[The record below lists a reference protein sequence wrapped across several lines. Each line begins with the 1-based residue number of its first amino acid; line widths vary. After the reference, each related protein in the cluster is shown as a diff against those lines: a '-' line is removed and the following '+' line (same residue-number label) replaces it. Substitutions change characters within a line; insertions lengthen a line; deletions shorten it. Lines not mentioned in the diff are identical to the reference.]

1 MLAPGDNNSGGEI
14 SMAKRVGM
22 EVAVAVAEAVG
33 QCDID
38 MAAVYP
44 ITPQSHIAEHL
55 SDLVADG
62 KINAEFVTVE
72 SEHSAMS
79 AVIGASGTGA
89 RVYTAT
95 SSQGLM
101 LMHELLPIASGM
113 RLPIVMGIANR
124 AVSGP
129 LNILNDHSDIMPQR
143 DSGWISLFVE
153 NGQEAVDLSIQAFK
167 IAEHKDVN
175 LPVCVNIDG
184 FQLTHM
190 VEPLE
195 FPEQELVDKFLPP
208 RVPYATLHPSRPVT
222 MGAFAMSDY
231 FTEMQKAKNEALIN
245 SKKVILEVWAEW
257 AKMFGRAYKPVETYK
272 AEDAEILMLTMG
284 SMGETAEMAID
295 ALREKGVS
303 VGLLKLRL
311 WRPFPFE
318 EIKAVLK
325 NAKKLIVT
333 DRAVS
338 FGGPG
343 GPVFSE
349 IKSALY
355 SDAQRLVIYN
365 YIIGLGGRDVTVKD
379 FIGMV
384 EKVIPYSAEKT
395 VNTYEF
401 WGVRE
406 S

>member
-1 MLAPGDNNSGGEI
+1 MG
-14 SMAKRVGM
+14 KRVGL
-22 EVAVAVAEAVG
+22 EVTVAVAEAVAL
-33 QCDID
+33 CRID
-38 MAAVYP
+38 MAGVYP

-55 SDLVADG
+55 SNLVADG
-62 KINAEFVTVE
+62 TLEAEFVTVE

-79 AVIGASGTGA
+79 AVIGSASTGA
-89 RVYTAT
+89 RSYTAT

-101 LMHELLPIASGM
+101 LMHELLPIASAM
-113 RLPIVMGIANR
+113 RLPITMAIANR

-143 DSGWISLFVE
+143 DAGWIAVFAE

-167 IAEHKDVN
+167 IAEHKDVM
-175 LPVCVNIDG
+175 LPISINIDG

-190 VEPLE
+190 VEPVE
-195 FPEQELVDKFLPP
+195 MPTQEEVDQFLPTF
-208 RVPYATLHPSRPVT
+208 VPHATLHPSKPVT
-222 MGAFAMSDY
+222 MGAFSMADY
-231 FTEMQKAKNEALIN
+231 FTEIMKAKDEAIKN
-245 SKKVILEVWAEW
+245 SMKVILDVWNEW
-257 AKMFGRAYKPVETYK
+257 EKRFGRSYKPVETYK
-272 AEDAEILMLTMG
+272 AEGADILLLTMG
-284 SMGETAEMAID
+284 SMGETAQLAID
-295 ALREKGVS
+295 ELRDKGIKA
-303 VGLLKLRL
+303 GLVKLRL
-311 WRPFPFE
+311 WRPFPFA
-318 EIKAVLK
+318 EIRAVVK

-355 SDAQRLVIYN
+355 AETTRPAIYN
-365 YIIGLGGRDVTVKD
+365 YIYGLGGRDVTVHD
-379 FIGMV
+379 FVSMF
-384 EKVIPYSAEKT
+384 EKVLADSDNLA

-406 S
+406 

>member
-1 MLAPGDNNSGGEI
+1 MG
-14 SMAKRVGM
+14 KRIGM

-33 QCDID
+33 LCNID

-62 KINAEFVTVE
+62 HIDCEFVTVE

-79 AVIGASGTGA
+79 AVIGASGAGA
-89 RVYTAT
+89 RSYTA

-101 LMHELLPIASGM
+101 LMHELLPIASAM

-143 DSGWISLFVE
+143 DAGWIALFVE
-153 NGQEAVDLSIQAFK
+153 NAQEAVDLSIAAFK
-167 IAEHKDVN
+167 IAEHKDVM
-175 LPVCVNIDG
+175 LPVSVNIDG

-190 VEPLE
+190 VEPFE
-195 FPEQELVDKFLPP
+195 MPTQEEVNEFLPP
-208 RVPYATLHPSRPVT
+208 FVPHATLHPSKPVT

-231 FTEMQKAKNEALIN
+231 FTEIMKAKDEAVKA
-245 SKKVILEVWAEW
+245 SKKVIQQVFDEW
-257 AKMFGRAYKPVETYK
+257 GEKFGRPYKLVETYK
-272 AEDAEILMLTMG
+272 ADDADVMMLTMG
-284 SMGETAEMAID
+284 SMGETAQMAID
-295 ALREKGVS
+295 ELRAKGVKA
-303 VGLLKLRL
+303 GLVKLRL

-318 EIKAVLK
+318 ELKAVIG

-333 DRAVS
+333 DRACS

-355 SDAQRLVIYN
+355 AEARRPLIYN
-365 YIIGLGGRDVTVKD
+365 YIIGLGGRDVQVKE
-379 FIGMV
+379 FVGMFENV
-384 EKVIPYSAEKT
+384 LADTANKAAD
-395 VNTYEF
+395 TYEF

-406 S
+406 

>member
-1 MLAPGDNNSGGEI
+1 MG
-14 SMAKRVGM
+14 KRIGM
-22 EVAVAVAEAVG
+22 EVAVAVSEAVG
-33 QCDID
+33 LCDID

-62 KINAEFVTVE
+62 KIDAEFVTVE

-89 RVYTAT
+89 RSYTAT

-101 LMHELLPIASGM
+101 LMHELLPIASAM

-143 DSGWISLFVE
+143 DAGWIAVFAE
-153 NGQEAVDLSIQAFK
+153 NGQEAIDLTIQAFK
-167 IAEHKDVN
+167 IAEHKDVM

-190 VEPLE
+190 VEPVE
-195 FPEQELVDKFLPP
+195 MPDQEEVSKFLPP
-208 RVPYATLHPSRPVT
+208 FVPHATLHPARPVT

-231 FTEMQKAKNEALIN
+231 FTEIMKAKDEALKN
-245 SKKVILEVWAEW
+245 SQKIIREVWEEW
-257 AKMFGRAYKPVETYK
+257 GRLFGRHYKPVETYK
-272 AEDAEILMLTMG
+272 ADDADVLMLTMG
-284 SMGETAEMAID
+284 SMGETAQMAID
-295 ALREKGVS
+295 ELRSKGLQ
-303 VGLLKLRL
+303 VGLVKLRL
-311 WRPFPFE
+311 WRPFPFA
-318 EIKAVLK
+318 EIRAAVK
-325 NAKKLIVT
+325 NAKKLIIT

-349 IKSALY
+349 IKSAMY
-355 SDAQRLVIYN
+355 AQPARPAIYN
-365 YIIGLGGRDVTVKD
+365 YIIGLGGRDVTVHD
-379 FIGMV
+379 FTGMF
-384 EKVIPYSAEKT
+384 EKVMTDTGNTA
-395 VNTYEF
+395 VDTYEF

-406 S
+406 

>member
-1 MLAPGDNNSGGEI
+1 
-14 SMAKRVGM
+14 MAKRIGM
-22 EVAVAVAEAVG
+22 EVAIAVAEAVG
-33 QCDID
+33 QCNID

-44 ITPQSHIAEHL
+44 ITPQSHIGEHL

-62 KINAEFVTVE
+62 KIDAEFVTVE

-79 AVIGASGTGA
+79 AVIGASATGA

-101 LMHELLPIASGM
+101 LMHELLPIASAM

-153 NGQEAVDLSIQAFK
+153 NGQEAIDLSIQAFK
-167 IAEHKDVN
+167 IAEHKNVL

-195 FPEQELVDKFLPP
+195 FPDQELVNKFLPP
-208 RVPYATLHPSRPVT
+208 RIPYATLHPAKPVT
-222 MGAFAMSDY
+222 MGAFAMADY
-231 FTEMQKAKNEALIN
+231 FTEIMKAKNEALKN
-245 SKKVILEVWAEW
+245 SKKVILEVWDEW
-257 AKMFGRAYKPVETYK
+257 AKMFGRTYKAVETYK
-272 AEDAEILMLTMG
+272 AEGAETLLLTMG
-284 SMGETAEMAID
+284 SMGETAEVAID
-295 ALREKGVS
+295 ELQAKGLS
-303 VGLLKLRL
+303 VGLIKLRL

-318 EIKAVLK
+318 ELRQVIKK
-325 NAKKLIVT
+325 AKKLIVT

-355 SDAQRLVIYN
+355 HEEDRPVICN
-365 YIIGLGGRDVTVKD
+365 YIIGLGGRDVAVTD
-379 FIGMV
+379 FTGMIERV
-384 EKVIPYSAEKT
+384 LQEDIKKIAD
-395 VNTYEF
+395 TYEF

-406 S
+406 K

>member
-1 MLAPGDNNSGGEI
+1 
-14 SMAKRVGM
+14 MAKRVGM
-22 EVAVAVAEAVG
+22 EVAIAVAEAVG
-33 QCDID
+33 KCNID

-62 KINAEFVTVE
+62 KVDAEFITVE

-89 RVYTAT
+89 RSYTAT

-101 LMHELLPIASGM
+101 LMHELLPIASAM

-143 DSGWISLFVE
+143 DSGWIAIFAE
-153 NGQEAVDLSIQAFK
+153 NGQESVDLSIQAFK
-167 IAEHKDVN
+167 IAEHKDVM

-195 FPEQELVDKFLPP
+195 IPEYEEVAKFLPP
-208 RVPYATLHPSRPVT
+208 FVPHATLHPAKPVT
-222 MGAFAMSDY
+222 MGAFTMSDY
-231 FTEMQKAKNEALIN
+231 FTEALKAKDEALKN
-245 SKKVILEVWAEW
+245 SKKVILEVWDEW
-257 AKMFGRAYKPVETYK
+257 AKMFGRIYKPVESYK
-272 AEDAEILMLTMG
+272 AEDAETLLITMG
-284 SMGETAEMAID
+284 SMGETAEVAID
-295 ALREKGVS
+295 KLRAKGVS
-303 VGLLKLRL
+303 VGLVKIRL
-311 WRPFPFE
+311 WRPFPFTE
-318 EIKAVLK
+318 FKHIVKS
-325 NAKKLIVT
+325 AKKLIVT

-343 GPVFSE
+343 GPVCSE
-349 IKSALY
+349 IKAALY
-355 SDAQRLVIYN
+355 AEKNRPAIYN
-365 YIIGLGGRDVTVKD
+365 PIIGLGGRDVTVPD
-379 FIGMV
+379 FVSLI
-384 EKVIPYSAEKT
+384 EKAIADRADKT
-395 VNTYEF
+395 VDTYEF

-406 S
+406 

>member
-1 MLAPGDNNSGGEI
+1 
-14 SMAKRVGM
+14 MAKRVGM

-62 KINAEFVTVE
+62 KIDAEFVTVE

-143 DSGWISLFVE
+143 DSGWISIFVE
-153 NGQEAVDLSIQAFK
+153 NGQEAVDVSIQAFK

-195 FPEQELVDKFLPP
+195 FPDQELVDKFLPP
-208 RVPYATLHPSRPVT
+208 RVPYATLHPSKPVT

-231 FTEMQKAKNEALIN
+231 FTEMQKAKDEALIN
-245 SKKVILEVWAEW
+245 SKKVILEVWDEW

-272 AEDAEILMLTMG
+272 ADDAEILMLTMG

-295 ALREKGVS
+295 ALRAKGVS
-303 VGLLKLRL
+303 VGLIKLRL

-325 NAKKLIVT
+325 AAKKLIVT

-355 SDAQRLVIYN
+355 SEARRPAIYN

-384 EKVIPYSAEKT
+384 EKVIPCSAEKT
-395 VNTYEF
+395 VDTYEY

>member
-1 MLAPGDNNSGGEI
+1 
-14 SMAKRVGM
+14 M
-22 EVAVAVAEAVG
+22 EVAIAVAEAVG
-33 QCDID
+33 QCNID

-55 SDLVADG
+55 SELVADG
-62 KINAEFVTVE
+62 KVDAEFVTVE

-79 AVIGASGTGA
+79 AVIGASGAGA

-101 LMHELLPIASGM
+101 LMHELLPIASAM

-143 DSGWISLFVE
+143 DSGWISFFVE
-153 NGQEAVDLSIQAFK
+153 NGQEAIDLSIQAFK
-167 IAEHKDVN
+167 IAEHKDVL
-175 LPVCVNIDG
+175 LPVCINIDG

-190 VEPLE
+190 VEPVE

-208 RVPYATLHPSRPVT
+208 REPYASLHPGKPVT

-231 FTEMQKAKNEALIN
+231 YPEMMKAKNEALKN
-245 SKKVILEVWAEW
+245 SQKTILAIWEEW
-257 AKMFGRAYKPVETYK
+257 AKIFGRTYKPVETYK
-272 AEDAEILMLTMG
+272 TEGAKILILTMG
-284 SMGETAEMAID
+284 SMGETAEVAID
-295 ALREKGVS
+295 ELRAKGKS
-303 VGLLKLRL
+303 VGLIKLRL

-318 EIKAVLK
+318 ELKEAVK
-325 NAKKLIVT
+325 EAKKLIVT

-355 SDAQRLVIYN
+355 AETQRPAIYN
-365 YIIGLGGRDVTVKD
+365 YIIGLGGRDVTVPD
-379 FIGMV
+379 FVGMFERV
-384 EKVIPYSAEKT
+384 LADTGNSA
-395 VNTYEF
+395 VDTYEF

-406 S
+406 Q

>member
-1 MLAPGDNNSGGEI
+1 
-14 SMAKRVGM
+14 MAKRVGM

-33 QCDID
+33 LCNID

-55 SDLVADG
+55 SDLVANG
-62 KINAEFVTVE
+62 KVDAEFVTVE

-79 AVIGASGTGA
+79 AVIGASGAGA

-101 LMHELLPIASGM
+101 LMHELLPIASAM

-143 DSGWISLFVE
+143 DAGWIALFAE
-153 NGQEAVDLSIQAFK
+153 NGQEAIDLSIQAFK
-167 IAEHKDVN
+167 IAEHKDVM
-175 LPVCVNIDG
+175 LPVCINIDG

-195 FPEQELVDKFLPP
+195 MPEREEVDKFLPP
-208 RVPYATLHPSRPVT
+208 FVPHATLHPAKPVT

-231 FTEMQKAKNEALIN
+231 FTEAMKAKNEALKK
-245 SKKVILEVWAEW
+245 SKKVILEVWDEW
-257 AKMFGRAYKPVETYK
+257 AKMFGRSYKPVESYK
-272 AEDAEILMLTMG
+272 AEGAETLLITMG
-284 SMGETAEMAID
+284 SMGQTAEMAVD
-295 ALREKGVS
+295 ELRAKGIP
-303 VGLLKLRL
+303 VGLVKIRL
-311 WRPFPFE
+311 WRPFPFAE
-318 EIKAVLK
+318 FRQIVKQ
-325 NAKKLIVT
+325 AKKLIVT

-355 SDAQRLVIYN
+355 NEANRPAIYN
-365 YIIGLGGRDVTVKD
+365 YIIGLGGRDVTVPD
-379 FIGMV
+379 FVGMI
-384 EKVIPYSAEKT
+384 EKPIADTANKAADK
-395 VNTYEF
+395 YEF

-406 S
+406 

>member
-1 MLAPGDNNSGGEI
+1 
-14 SMAKRVGM
+14 MAKRVGM

-62 KINAEFVTVE
+62 KIQAEFVTVE

-143 DSGWISLFVE
+143 DSGWISIFAE
-153 NGQEAVDLSIQAFK
+153 NGQESIDISIQAFK
-167 IAEHKDVN
+167 IAEHKDVQ

-190 VEPLE
+190 VEPVE
-195 FPEQELVDKFLPP
+195 FPEQELVDKFLPT
-208 RVPYATLHPSRPVT
+208 RVPYATLHPSKPVT

-231 FTEMQKAKNEALIN
+231 FTEMQKAKDEALIR

-257 AKMFGRAYKPVETYK
+257 EKMFGRSYKPVETYK
-272 AEDAEILMLTMG
+272 ADDAEILMLTMG
-284 SMGETAEMAID
+284 SMGETAEIAVD
-295 ALREKGVS
+295 ELRAKGIKA
-303 VGLLKLRL
+303 GLIKLRL

-349 IKSALY
+349 IKSAMY
-355 SDAQRLVIYN
+355 AETQRPAIYN
-365 YIIGLGGRDVTVKD
+365 LIIGLGGRDVTVHD
-379 FIGMV
+379 FVHMF
-384 EKVIPYSAEKT
+384 EKVLADTANKA
-395 VNTYEF
+395 VDTYEY

-406 S
+406 

>member
-1 MLAPGDNNSGGEI
+1 MG
-14 SMAKRVGM
+14 KRLGM

-33 QCDID
+33 LCNID

-62 KINAEFVTVE
+62 KIDAEFVTVE

-89 RVYTAT
+89 RSYTAT

-101 LMHELLPIASGM
+101 LMHELLPIASAM
-113 RLPIVMGIANR
+113 RLPITMAIANR

-143 DSGWISLFVE
+143 DAGWIAVFAE
-153 NGQEAVDLSIQAFK
+153 NGQEAIDLSIQAFK
-167 IAEHKDVN
+167 IAEHKDVM

-195 FPEQELVDKFLPP
+195 MPTQEEVNQFLPP
-208 RVPYATLHPSRPVT
+208 FVPHATLHPAKPVT

-231 FTEMQKAKNEALIN
+231 FTEIMKAKDEAVKN
-245 SKKVILEVWAEW
+245 SKKVILDVWNEW
-257 AKMFGRAYKPVETYK
+257 GKLFGRSYKPVETYK
-272 AEDAEILMLTMG
+272 ADDADILMLTMG
-284 SMGETAEMAID
+284 SMGETAQMAVD
-295 ALREKGVS
+295 ELRDRGVKA
-303 VGLLKLRL
+303 GLVKLRL
-311 WRPFPFE
+311 WRPFPFA
-318 EIKAVLK
+318 EIKAAIK
-325 NAKKLIVT
+325 KAKKLIVT

-355 SDAQRLVIYN
+355 ADTQRLAIYN
-365 YIIGLGGRDVTVKD
+365 YIIGLGGRDVAVNEFT
-379 FIGMV
+379 GMF
-384 EKVIPYSAEKT
+384 EKVLADT
-395 VNTYEF
+395 GNAAADTYEF

-406 S
+406 

>member
-1 MLAPGDNNSGGEI
+1 
-14 SMAKRVGM
+14 MAKRVGM

-33 QCDID
+33 LCNID

-55 SDLVADG
+55 SDLVANG
-62 KINAEFVTVE
+62 KVDAEFVTVE

-79 AVIGASGTGA
+79 AVIGASGAGA
-89 RVYTAT
+89 RSYTAT

-101 LMHELLPIASGM
+101 LMHELLPIASAM

-143 DSGWISLFVE
+143 DAGWIALFAE
-153 NGQEAVDLSIQAFK
+153 NGQEAIDLSIQAFK
-167 IAEHKDVN
+167 IAEHKDVM
-175 LPVCVNIDG
+175 LPVCINIDG

-195 FPEQELVDKFLPP
+195 MPTQEEVDKFLPP
-208 RVPYATLHPSRPVT
+208 FVPHATLHPAKPVT

-231 FTEMQKAKNEALIN
+231 FTEAMKAKNEALKK
-245 SKKVILEVWAEW
+245 SKKVILEVWDEW
-257 AKMFGRAYKPVETYK
+257 AKMFGRSYKPVESYK
-272 AEDAEILMLTMG
+272 AEGAETLLITMG
-284 SMGETAEMAID
+284 SMGETAEMAVD
-295 ALREKGVS
+295 ELRAKGIP
-303 VGLLKLRL
+303 VGLVKIRL
-311 WRPFPFE
+311 WRPFPFAE
-318 EIKAVLK
+318 FRQIVKQ
-325 NAKKLIVT
+325 AKKLIVT

-355 SDAQRLVIYN
+355 NETNRPAIYN
-365 YIIGLGGRDVTVKD
+365 YIIGLGGRDVTVRD
-379 FIGMV
+379 FAGMM
-384 EKVIPYSAEKT
+384 EKPIADTANKAVDM
-395 VNTYEF
+395 YEF

-406 S
+406 

>member
-1 MLAPGDNNSGGEI
+1 MG
-14 SMAKRVGM
+14 KRIGM
-22 EVAVAVAEAVG
+22 EVAVAVSEAVG
-33 QCDID
+33 LCDID

-62 KINAEFVTVE
+62 KIDAEFVTVE

-89 RVYTAT
+89 RSYTAT

-101 LMHELLPIASGM
+101 LMHELLPIASAM

-143 DSGWISLFVE
+143 DAGWIAVFAE
-153 NGQEAVDLSIQAFK
+153 NGQEAIDLTIQAFK
-167 IAEHKDVN
+167 IAEHKDVM

-195 FPEQELVDKFLPP
+195 MPDQEEVRNFLPP
-208 RVPYATLHPSRPVT
+208 FVPHATLHPARPVT

-231 FTEMQKAKNEALIN
+231 FTEIMKAKDEALKN
-245 SKKVILEVWAEW
+245 SQKVIMEVWDEW
-257 AKMFGRAYKPVETYK
+257 GKIFGRSYKPVETYR
-272 AEDAEILMLTMG
+272 ADDADVLMLTMG
-284 SMGETAEMAID
+284 SMGETAQIAID
-295 ALREKGVS
+295 ELRTKGIRA
-303 VGLLKLRL
+303 GLIKLRL
-311 WRPFPFE
+311 WRPFPFT
-318 EIKAVLK
+318 EIRAAVK
-325 NAKKLIVT
+325 NVKKLIVT

-355 SDAQRLVIYN
+355 AESQRPVIYS
-365 YIIGLGGRDVTVKD
+365 YIIGLGGRDVTVRD
-379 FIGMV
+379 FAGMF
-384 EKVIPYSAEKT
+384 EKVMADT
-395 VNTYEF
+395 ANAAQDTYEF

-406 S
+406 

>member
-1 MLAPGDNNSGGEI
+1 MLAPGDNNSGGKI

-195 FPEQELVDKFLPP
+195 LPDQDLVDKFLPP
-208 RVPYATLHPSRPVT
+208 RVPYATLHPSKPVT

-231 FTEMQKAKNEALIN
+231 FTEMQKAKDEALKN
-245 SKKVILEVWAEW
+245 SKKVILAVWDEW
-257 AKMFGRAYKPVETYK
+257 AKMFGRSYKPVETYK
-272 AEDAEILMLTMG
+272 AEDADILMLTMG
-284 SMGETAEMAID
+284 SMGETAEIAID
-295 ALREKGVS
+295 ALRAKGVS

-355 SDAQRLVIYN
+355 SEAQRPAIYN

-395 VNTYEF
+395 VDTYEY

>member
-1 MLAPGDNNSGGEI
+1 MG
-14 SMAKRVGM
+14 KRIGM

-33 QCDID
+33 LCNID

-62 KINAEFVTVE
+62 HIDAEFVTVE

-79 AVIGASGTGA
+79 AVIGASGAGA
-89 RVYTAT
+89 RSFTAT

-101 LMHELLPIASGM
+101 LMHELLPIASAM
-113 RLPIVMGIANR
+113 RLPICMAIANR

-143 DSGWISLFVE
+143 DSGWISIFVE
-153 NGQEAVDLSIQAFK
+153 NGQEAIDMSIIAFK
-167 IAEHKDVN
+167 IAEHKDVM
-175 LPVCVNIDG
+175 LPVNVNIDG

-190 VEPLE
+190 VEPFE
-195 FPEQELVDKFLPP
+195 MPSQEEVDKFLPP
-208 RVPYATLHPSRPVT
+208 FVPHATLHPARPVT

-231 FTEMQKAKNEALIN
+231 FAEIMKAKDEALKN
-245 SKKVILEVWAEW
+245 SKKVIVDVWEEW
-257 AKMFGRAYKPVETYK
+257 GKMFGRNYKLVETYK
-272 AEDAEILMLTMG
+272 AEDAEVLMLTMG
-284 SMGETAEMAID
+284 SMGETAQMAID
-295 ALREKGVS
+295 QLRAQGMKA
-303 VGLLKLRL
+303 GLVKLRL

-318 EIKAVLK
+318 ELKAAVK

-333 DRAVS
+333 DRACS

-349 IKSALY
+349 IKSAMY
-355 SDAQRLVIYN
+355 AEAQRPLIYN
-365 YIIGLGGRDVTVKD
+365 YIYGLGGRDVPVND
-379 FIGMV
+379 FTGMF
-384 EKVIPYSAEKT
+384 EKVMGDTANKLAD
-395 VNTYEF
+395 TYEF

-406 S
+406 